1 MARKNNLSVIV
12 EANLAS
18 DVTKKLNGE
27 IERLKLEN
35 AEVGLTVDKDFD
47 KDFKKEFKQSI
58 ANAIEEVL
66 KIGGYDEGN
75 LRGLGKKLATFIA
88 SGIGDGLSDDVVRQ
102 IENITKSAVSS
113 AKKTIAA
120 EKEVQKT
127 IKETSDIS
135 NSVSKSDA
143 NSKAEL
149 KNKKEQLEV
158 TRQINEVSDEAAK
171 TNAKIVRDIHQVNN
185 ELTKTLNEIS
195 SIKSE
200 ISDLEKMSS
209 EAFKRA
215 DLDPNLDPN
224 DESFFDNPH
233 IKESDRLSYEADAKR
248 IKLEELEEK
257 RDELFKEQFSMNY
270 PEIMEIVQKN
280 ANNEIEAANKSAD
293 AVEKAEERKQEAI
306 KETQGILS
314 NLTKED
320 IDKIDKSKKYV
331 AGRNDKIGNLLEEIT
346 KTTDEQTVNELTKKV
361 NSEKEKRNK
370 KLKNIANLFMERL
383 EEDDHEFYN
392 RYRLNDLT
400 KYTKHR
406 NLPPGKE
413 NDAIRSREEWI
424 LQHSLKYD
432 KTPDGYY
439 KSSSKVDE
447 NKKKI
452 DSKYNEILE
461 SKLDDD
467 IESKLAELE
476 QLIIE
481 RNELMKEYERLSI
494 EKSKAKDEA
503 INKAREDYYKEHP
516 EKNKKAVEIKE
527 QELETTNAI
536 ADAQSKVSDSQKEL
550 QDVSQESLKIEEKKQ
565 DIVEKSADKQNEAI
579 KENFEQLGLFND
591 QQKKAAE
598 NQAKNA
604 EQQTENINKQTDA
617 LKEQEKVS
625 ESLLENIAPEPT
637 KSEQEDDV
645 PREDFKDI
653 EKAADAKISSEE
665 KIQDAISDTEKK
677 REKSLDLEDDISD
690 EINESTKNFIEAEE
704 AKQKAI
710 EETEEKQKNAVKTYK
725 DIYNNDGEL
734 VQESVKYDFKNG
746 KTKTVDTYH
755 TVDDDGNEVDVTRT
769 TEIDKTQEL
778 AWRESKKA
786 IKENNKELEK
796 TNNLY
801 DEVVSKFVSLQKQ
814 LGILK
819 AANPDGDF
827 TSLEQEFED
836 IKQNVLDYD
845 YAIKHGIE
853 DTDDLINLQNKMS
866 STKNNMDVLKQTL
879 EERNKL
885 EAKVIEDSI
894 NQELASREEK
904 ERLAKEQYDN
914 EYELAKNEVEE
925 EKKLNREKEQARQN
939 QLRETESSYND
950 VRKTVDDLY
959 NYAGNFR
966 VFTKD
971 DVESISR
978 YESELEDI
986 YKILKKDSATTEEFA
1001 KAQERLAYL
1010 QSDAQ
1015 NYAAGLKHRA
1025 DVDKELVRE
1034 EKKLREEQI
1043 KEENRLQKEY
1053 NETKQAAYESI
1064 SNARRMFSGNQ
1075 FQSDGLDRAE
1085 KTLNAIIRRLE
1096 SGEINAEQFYN
1107 AIKRINSLKTNVD
1120 LRFNLDDKLDK
1131 ELEKIENNLD
1141 IKTVKLNSRFGELF
1155 NESKLRSFYDITG
1168 EINKELAKAE
1178 PSWKNIQKLIDKA
1191 NKNAQ
1196 KYEAELAAA
1205 AKRTKEIEEE
1215 TQLLDSS
1222 LGRFVQFYWFGEIFR
1237 AGKTA
1242 VTEMASAVTTLD
1254 SSMVELKKVTEETED
1269 TYSRFLDKAS
1279 GKAKELGITMSDYV
1293 DSVTNFARM
1302 GYDFTESQTIA
1313 ETANI
1318 MQMVSENMTA
1328 DEASEYMISIMAGFG
1343 IEAENTLDIV
1353 DKLNNVSNNFSITT
1367 DGLGEALKR
1376 SSAAMASA
1384 NNSLEETLSLTAAAN
1399 EVIQNPET
1407 VGNALKTI
1415 SMNFVAL
1422 HSNVYRKTYLKRGML
1437 NVA

>member
-143 NSKAEL
+143 NSKVEL

-158 TRQINEVSDEAAK
+158 TRQINEVSDETAK

-200 ISDLEKMSS
+200 ISDLDKRSA
-209 EAFKRA
+209 EAFRRA
-215 DLDPNLDPN
+215 DLDPNLDPY
-224 DESFFDNPH
+224 DELFSDNPH

-248 IKLEELEEK
+248 IKLEELEKK
-257 RDELFKEQFSMNY
+257 RDELFEEQFSMNY

-346 KTTDEQTVNELTKKV
+346 KTTDEQTVDELTKKV

-370 KLKNIANLFMERL
+370 KLKNIANLYIERL
-383 EEDDHEFYN
+383 EEDDFEFYD
-392 RYRLNDLT
+392 RYKRVESL
-400 KYTKHR
+400 KREKHR
-406 NLPPGKE
+406 YLPPGKE
-413 NDAIRSREEWI
+413 NDAIKSREEWI
-424 LQHSLKYD
+424 LQRSSKYK

-494 EKSKAKDEA
+494 ENNKAKDEA

-516 EKNKKAVEIKE
+516 EKNKQAVEIKE

-579 KENFEQLGLFND
+579 KENFEQLSLLDD
-591 QQKKAAE
+591 QQEKAAE

-625 ESLLENIAPEPT
+625 ESLLESIAPEPT
-637 KSEQEDDV
+637 KGEQKDDV
-645 PREDFKDI
+645 LVEDI
-653 EKAADAKISSEE
+653 AEKVVEA
-665 KIQDAISDTEKK
+665 EKK
-677 REKSLDLEDDISD
+677 I
-690 EINESTKNFIEAEE
+690 EE
-704 AKQKAI
+704 AKESEKKVTEDAVESKKQELDVTEDLAKKAVESEDKIQEASKETTEQQKKSAEQEVKVA
-710 EETEEKQKNAVKTYK
+710 EESAKKIVRAEKEKQDEIEKTSDEYKDAVKTFKSVYG
-725 DIYNNDGEL
+725 DDGSL
-734 VQESVKYDFKNG
+734 KQQTTKYDFKDG
-746 KTKTVDTYH
+746 ITETVDTFYKTKKDGSISEKQLV
-755 TVDDDGNEVDVTRT
+755 TVS
-769 TEIDKTQEL
+769 DKTQEL
-778 AWRESKKA
+778 AYQDAQKA
-786 IKENNKELEK
+786 NKELEK
-796 TNNLY
+796 SIGLASEFEEKISGLYNKEFVDVDQLIHFENAFDEIIDDIEKYQDNADGLIKVQERLNKLIKETNMA
-801 DEVVSKFVSLQKQ
+801 ES
-814 LGILK
+814 
-819 AANPDGDF
+819 AAN
-827 TSLEQEFED
+827 SKANEQASAE
-836 IKQNVLDYD
+836 K
-845 YAIKHGIE
+845 
-853 DTDDLINLQNKMS
+853 T
-866 STKNNMDVLKQTL
+866 
-879 EERNKL
+879 ER
-885 EAKVIEDSI
+885 
-894 NQELASREEK
+894 
-904 ERLAKEQYDN
+904 AKE
-914 EYELAKNEVEE
+914 
-925 EKKLNREKEQARQN
+925 
-939 QLRETESSYND
+939 LRNSISAYNTL
-950 VRKTVDDLY
+950 RKTVDDLY
-959 NYAGNFR
+959 EYAGNFHIFDEEDAKR
-966 VFTKD
+966 I
-971 DVESISR
+971 ISF
-978 YESELEDI
+978 ENDLEDLYSI
-986 YKILKKDSATTEEFA
+986 IKKDTASIEDLALAQKLLNEMQS
-1001 KAQERLAYL
+1001 KADSHA
-1010 QSDAQ
+1010 SS
-1015 NYAAGLKHRA
+1015 LKNRSNQY
-1025 DVDKELVRE
+1025 DKETRE
-1034 EKKLREEQI
+1034 RI
-1043 KEENRLQKEY
+1043 AAENKLQKEY
-1053 NETKQAAYESI
+1053 DETKKKAEDARKVVASSLESAKNI
-1064 SNARRMFSGNQ
+1064 LG
-1075 FQSDGLDRAE
+1075 G
-1085 KTLNAIIRRLE
+1085 NAIHNDELTKLQEELIQIGNILDKDDAKVEELEDALRRLNNIRLNIDTRLGFE
-1096 SGEINAEQFYN
+1096 E
-1107 AIKRINSLKTNVD
+1107 
-1120 LRFNLDDKLDK
+1120 KLNR
-1131 ELEKIENNLD
+1131 ELEKIESNLD

-1196 KYEAELAAA
+1196 KYEAELAGA
-1205 AKRTKEIEEE
+1205 AKRIKEIEKE

-1242 VTEMASAVTTLD
+1242 ATEMASAVTTLD

-1269 TYSRFLDKAS
+1269 TYNRFLDKAS

-1302 GYDFTESQTIA
+1302 GYDFTESQAIA

-1343 IEAENTLDIV
+1343 IEAQNTMDIV

-1376 SSAAMASA
+1376 SSASMDAA
-1384 NNSLEETLSLTAAAN
+1384 NNSLEETLALTAAAN

-1407 VGNALKTI
+1407 VGNALKTV

-1422 HSNVYRKTYLKRGML
+1422 RSNAYRKTYLKRGML
-1437 NVA
+1437 NAA